1 MDIPERL
8 LLDAILKR
16 RTCKEFTDKAVE
28 FDTVAQ
34 IIQAGS
40 HAPSAGNLQNWKFI
54 VITDNKLLRQ
64 LYHHTMEQ
72 DVFNTAP
79 IGVIVCSDMEL
90 SQRYYGLRG
99 KRLYSVQDCA
109 ACIQN
114 MLLAA
119 EAFELGACWVG
130 AFDEEKV
137 ASMFSIPDE
146 VRAQAIILF
155 GHPAQEPEEKKVKRI
170 EDLIYFNKY
179 KERIEKPHL
188 MMRDYSKEWKLRAE
202 EFKEKANKQAQKIDT
217 QEIKEK
223 VSENSKKFYTQAQE
237 RLNKA
242 LESLKDEE
250 KSNKNKK

>member
-8 LLDAILKR
+8 LLDAIIKR
-16 RTCKEFTDKAVE
+16 RTCKEFTNEPVE
-28 FDTVAQ
+28 FDIIAQ

-54 VITDNKLLRQ
+54 VITDNKILRQ

-79 IGVIVCSDMEL
+79 IGVIVCADVEM

-99 KRLYSVQDCA
+99 KRLYAVQDCA
-109 ACIQN
+109 AAIQN

-119 EAFELGACWVG
+119 EAFELGSCWVG

-137 ASMFSIPDE
+137 ASMFSIPNE
-146 VRAQAIILF
+146 IRAQAIILF
-155 GHPAQEPEEKKVKRI
+155 GHPASEPEEKKVKRI
-170 EDLIYFNKY
+170 EDLIYFNKW
-179 KERIEKPHL
+179 KERVEKPHL
-188 MMRDYSKEWKLRAE
+188 MMRDYSKEWKIRAE
-202 EFKEKANKQAQKIDT
+202 KFKEDASKQAKKIDT
-217 QEIKEK
+217 QEIREK
-223 VSENSKKFYTQAQE
+223 VSDNTKKFYTQAQE

-250 KSNKNKK
+250 KRER

>member
-8 LLDAILKR
+8 LLDAIINR
-16 RTCKEFTDKAVE
+16 RTCKEFSDEPVE
-28 FDTVAQ
+28 FDTIAQ
-34 IIQAGS
+34 IIQAGA
-40 HAPSAGNLQNWKFI
+40 HAPSAGDLQNWKFI
-54 VITDNKLLRQ
+54 VITENKLLRQ
-64 LYHHTMEQ
+64 LYNHTMEQ

-79 IGVIVCSDMEL
+79 IGVIVCSDTE
-90 SQRYYGLRG
+90 SAQRYFGLRG
-99 KRLYSVQDCA
+99 KRLYSVQECG

-119 EAFELGACWVG
+119 EAFNLGSCWVG
-130 AFDEEKV
+130 AFDEEKI

-155 GHPAQEPEEKKVKRI
+155 GHPAYEPDEKKMKRT
-170 EDLIYFNKY
+170 EDLIYFNKWN
-179 KERIEKPHL
+179 ERVEKPHL
-188 MMRDYSKEWKLRAE
+188 MMRDYSKEWKIRAE
-202 EFKEKANKQAQKIDT
+202 QFKEKTSKQAKKIDT

-223 VSENSKKFYTQAQE
+223 VSDNTKKFYTQAQE

-250 KSNKNKK
+250 KRNKGNK